1 MNRFSLLLVGRGP
14 TRVGIRMALGDHV
27 GICAEADDAEQAIRL
42 ARRLEPDV
50 SLVARDVAGDH
61 LAAVRG
67 ICRAAPACAVVVV
80 AEIRD
85 VEDML
90 EAVRAGAVG
99 YAPGVLDRDRLRR
112 ILGAVVANEAV
123 VPRTMVH
130 ELLLELRAGG
140 DGGDALTGRESQV
153 LGMLRRGQST
163 AAIADRL
170 HIAPVTVRRH
180 ISELVRK
187 LGVADRSEL
196 TGSSAAATGTEQRH
210 LPHGSPDP
218 D

>member
-1 MNRFSLLLVGRGP
+1 
-14 TRVGIRMALGDHV
+14 MALGDDAA
-27 GICAEADDAEQAIRL
+27 ICAEADNAEQAIRL
-42 ARRLEPDV
+42 AKHLEPDV
-50 SLVARDVAGDH
+50 SLVARDVAGTH

-67 ICRAAPACAVVVV
+67 ICRVAPACAVVVV

-123 VPRTMVH
+123 VPRAMVH

-140 DGGDALTGRESQV
+140 QGGDALTGRESQV

-187 LGVADRSEL
+187 LGVAGRSEL
-196 TGSSAAATGTEQRH
+196 VSSGAAVAAPRTWQ
-210 LPHGSPDP
+210 LPDAAPDP